1 MSFIAVALG
10 GFGSVLGAAL
20 AGLLLGVVQGVM
32 GLYLSGYTLTAALGI
47 YLLVLIVRPQGLRG
61 TR

>member
-1 MSFIAVALG
+1 
-10 GFGSVLGAAL
+10 
-20 AGLLLGVVQGVM
+20 VV

-47 YLLVLIVRPQGLRG
+47 YLLVLVVRPQGLRG